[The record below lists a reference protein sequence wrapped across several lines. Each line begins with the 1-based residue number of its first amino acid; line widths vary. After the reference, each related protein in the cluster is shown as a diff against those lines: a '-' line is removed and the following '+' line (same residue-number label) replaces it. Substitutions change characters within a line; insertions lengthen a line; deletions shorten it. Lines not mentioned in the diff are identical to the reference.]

1 MTQLRQMHEKEKI
14 EYVNQKIR
22 EHDIKRISE
31 IAKSMPDE
39 GIDIVKIMKIN
50 VLTENEL
57 SNLQDKAVAV

>member
-1 MTQLRQMHEKEKI
+1 MYKKEKI
-14 EYVNQKIR
+14 ECTNHKIR

-39 GIDIVKIMKIN
+39 GIDIVKIMKIT

-57 SNLQDKAVAV
+57 PNLQDKAVAV